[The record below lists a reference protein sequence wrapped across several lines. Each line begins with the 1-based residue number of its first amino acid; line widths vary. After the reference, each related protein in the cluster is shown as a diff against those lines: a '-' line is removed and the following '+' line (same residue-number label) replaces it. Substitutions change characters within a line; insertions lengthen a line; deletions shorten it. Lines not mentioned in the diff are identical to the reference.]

1 MVVSKI
7 NSSVSYPEIKSVD
20 KTDLKLEANLY
31 EIEAH
36 GVDIIIAIGNIK
48 NTFEPDNISYFPI
61 YLVKHNNK
69 VIQIGVY
76 ELLADR
82 YIDYL
87 DENSSLDLEKM
98 SITPLLYTFVNKN
111 MLEKLR
117 LVPDDSALTEDDDD
131 DDDNDGDMGEDDEY
145 GMSDG
150 DEDSEYELTGGG
162 KGRGKGIGNGRG
174 DASGMDSKAIYG
186 NIPENRETVFNLS
199 SSTLV
204 PKILKEETQKRA
216 LIIKKKYQESDEDVW
231 LNRFMKNPNYTI
243 IENDDTTDSLLTVLR
258 DAFASV
264 GQQTTITKL
273 RHHLAKHIDKYFF
286 DDLKMQYDMHNT
298 SVIEDTQ
305 QIKSLAEDYSNIK
318 KKFTNTKD
326 RNEQKVL
333 LVNAKKI
340 KEQHDKLVVEKKLST
355 QILSELQ
362 FMKNIHT
369 LESLQK
375 ELQKNNFKINHFIIP
390 IIERILNIKFIIISK
405 VGYDNGDIRNIM
417 VCGDL
422 DDEIKE
428 KGLFN
433 PEFYIMVVQT
443 ESVYELVEYKH
454 KSLLKF
460 LELPYDIKHLI
471 NDKCMENNSGC
482 FSLIPDFQIFR
493 RDNRQNRQNGKRNA
507 GKDDHD
513 INELKCRG
521 IYDDNIVFQFYP
533 NSVNKIPGKGSG
545 EKIPNE
551 RIIEFKELASVPD
564 WRKRMSNYWIEKNE
578 EDEIIPFILDDHKWA
593 SVEHYYQG
601 CKYKKENPQFYLS
614 FCLDSGTELSKDSLM
629 AKGAGCRSGKYCG
642 KLIRPKEVG
651 IDADFYG
658 DRYLS
663 ELEAAQYAKFSNIPR
678 FRDMLLATNNAK
690 LCHYVKSDRPK
701 PYDTLMIVRNK
712 LRAQRNIL

>member
-162 KGRGKGIGNGRG
+162 KGRGKGIGKGIGNDKG
-174 DASGMDSKAIYG
+174 DTSGMDSKAIYG
-186 NIPENRETVFNLS
+186 NIPEIRETVFNLS

-204 PKILKEETQKRA
+204 PKILKEETQKKA

-273 RHHLAKHIDKYFF
+273 RHHLAKHIDKYLF
-286 DDLKMQYDMHNT
+286 DDMKMQYDMHNT

-305 QIKSLAEDYSNIK
+305 QIKSLAEDYGNIK
-318 KKFTNTKD
+318 NKFTNTKD
-326 RNEQKVL
+326 RNEQKIL

-355 QILSELQ
+355 QILSELH

-369 LESLQK
+369 VESLQK
-375 ELQKNNFKINHFIIP
+375 ELQKNSFKINHFIIP

-417 VCGDL
+417 VCGA
-422 DDEIKE
+422 
-428 KGLFN
+428 
-433 PEFYIMVVQT
+433 
-443 ESVYELVEYKH
+443 
-454 KSLLKF
+454 
-460 LELPYDIKHLI
+460 
-471 NDKCMENNSGC
+471 
-482 FSLIPDFQIFR
+482 FR
-493 RDNRQNRQNGKRNA
+493 
-507 GKDDHD
+507 
-513 INELKCRG
+513 
-521 IYDDNIVFQFYP
+521 
-533 NSVNKIPGKGSG
+533 
-545 EKIPNE
+545 
-551 RIIEFKELASVPD
+551 
-564 WRKRMSNYWIEKNE
+564 
-578 EDEIIPFILDDHKWA
+578 
-593 SVEHYYQG
+593 
-601 CKYKKENPQFYLS
+601 
-614 FCLDSGTELSKDSLM
+614 
-629 AKGAGCRSGKYCG
+629 
-642 KLIRPKEVG
+642 
-651 IDADFYG
+651 
-658 DRYLS
+658 
-663 ELEAAQYAKFSNIPR
+663 
-678 FRDMLLATNNAK
+678 
-690 LCHYVKSDRPK
+690 
-701 PYDTLMIVRNK
+701 
-712 LRAQRNIL
+712 